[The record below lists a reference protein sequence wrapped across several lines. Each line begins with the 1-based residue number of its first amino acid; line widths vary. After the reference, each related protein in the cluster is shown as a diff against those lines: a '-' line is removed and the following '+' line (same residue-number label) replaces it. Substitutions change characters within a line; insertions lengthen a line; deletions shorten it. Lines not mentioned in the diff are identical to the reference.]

1 LLRQKSLKSENHM
14 QKEELNLNSVI
25 KEAVSFHGH
34 LGPFLVLGVR
44 MGLIGLRELCVKK
57 GNSKLRVTAILER
70 TVPFS
75 CAIDGIQVAT
85 GCTVGNGRLKLKNTK
100 NIIASEFR
108 LDGKENVIVTLKPM
122 KFKELQKALPKDVH
136 SYKNIQLARTIASS
150 PEEELFTIKKK

>member
-1 LLRQKSLKSENHM
+1 M
-14 QKEELNLNSVI
+14 QKEEPNLDSIV
-25 KEAVSFHGH
+25 KEAVDFHGH
-34 LGPFLVLGVR
+34 LGPFLVLGLR
-44 MGLIGLRELCVKK
+44 MGLIGLKELQVKK
-57 GNSKLRVTAILER
+57 GDSKLRATAILEH

-100 NIIASEFR
+100 NIIASEFH

-122 KFKELQKALPKDVH
+122 KFKELQKALPKDAH